1 MLLGYLNFKRT
12 KMLFSRSL
20 VNGNNFA
27 DQGVQVNKVLLWS
40 QNVDNFA
47 TLKVWK

>member
-1 MLLGYLNFKRT
+1 MLICW
-12 KMLFSRSL
+12 SL

-27 DQGVQVNKVLLWS
+27 DQGVQVKKKVLLWA

-47 TLKVWK
+47 TLKLCK